1 MLYLKLLGCAAV
13 ALSGLAFGV
22 MKSRSLY
29 ARRDSLKRVLVFLS
43 SLATNIRYSS
53 DEISSAVSAAANS
66 SDAPYLCVE
75 ADRDTPFYDRWEE
88 ANNSDKELLLGF
100 GEKLGKTDLEGQLSH
115 IELYRAL
122 FQKQIKEAEDDAQK
136 KSRLYRTLG
145 IFGGVSAAILIF

>member
-1 MLYLKLLGCAAV
+1 M
-13 ALSGLAFGV
+13 
-22 MKSRSLY
+22 
-29 ARRDSLKRVLVFLS
+29 
-43 SLATNIRYSS
+43 
-53 DEISSAVSAAANS
+53 
-66 SDAPYLCVE
+66 
-75 ADRDTPFYDRWEE
+75 
-88 ANNSDKELLLGF
+88 LGF

>member
-66 SDAPYLCVE
+66 SDAP
-75 ADRDTPFYDRWEE
+75 
-88 ANNSDKELLLGF
+88 NNSDKELLLGF